1 MDEETK
7 AAVEGLRA
15 RCAALE
21 FAIVHDDATARRR
34 AVTWALAFETAA
46 PVQIREEAMAYVV
59 ERLRDRARGASLAA
73 ITPRLPTDPETR

>member
-34 AVTWALAFETAA
+34 AVTWALAFETAHTEPRESARPA
-46 PVQIREEAMAYVV
+46 PARPKPAA
-59 ERLRDRARGASLAA
+59 RAAGQA
-73 ITPRLPTDPETR
+73 TRTCRAPSRCGS